1 MGKRR
6 SKMPPL
12 DVMNEIDRLCDDL
25 MKEKSRDNHIPAYN
39 TPVQTGVDV
48 MPSGEY
54 EEFKKKTVTVVQ
66 RRNYSI
72 RFIEQTYGSENEG
85 VFYQEIA
92 QLLFERAL
100 KKSE

>member
-1 MGKRR
+1 
-6 SKMPPL
+6 
-12 DVMNEIDRLCDDL
+12 
-25 MKEKSRDNHIPAYN
+25 
-39 TPVQTGVDV
+39 